1 MAELDRASLESRR
14 VKLLNRGGWANP
26 DVYLVRGEDGEL
38 VVVKDYGPRGALVRR
53 TLGRWITGR
62 ELRAYAALADSP
74 GVPRLHGGIDSLA
87 FALEYRPGVLLSR
100 SLAGRLPDE
109 FMSELGQA
117 IRAMHARGVVHLD
130 LRHRS
135 NLLAGEDGHPVLIDF
150 ASALCFRPGSLMA
163 RTLLPLLARIDLGA
177 LRKWEE
183 RLGPAGGP
191 GS

>member
-1 MAELDRASLESRR
+1 MAELDRESLESRR

-26 DVYLVRGEDGEL
+26 DVFLVRTVDDEL
-38 VVVKDYGPRGALVRR
+38 VVVKDFGPRSALVRR
-53 TLGRWITGR
+53 LLGRWITSR

-74 GVPRLHGGIDSLA
+74 GVPRLHGTIDSLA
-87 FALEYRPGVLLSR
+87 FVLEYRPGVLLSR
-100 SLAGRLPDE
+100 SLAGHLPEE
-109 FMSELGQA
+109 FMSELEQA

-177 LRKWEE
+177 RRKWEE

>member
-1 MAELDRASLESRR
+1 MVGLDRASLESRR

-26 DVYLVRGEDGEL
+26 DVFLVRTGDDEL
-38 VVVKDYGPRGALVRR
+38 VVVKDYAPRGPLVRR
-53 TLGRWITGR
+53 SLGRWITRR
-62 ELRAYAALADSP
+62 EQRAYRALAGSP
-74 GVPRLHGGIDSLA
+74 GVPRLHGAIDPLA
-87 FALEYRPGVLLSR
+87 FAVEYRPGVLLSR
-100 SLAGRLPDE
+100 SLAGRLPDD
-109 FMSELGQA
+109 FMSELAHA

-150 ASALCFRPGSLMA
+150 ASALCFRPGGWMA
-163 RTLLPLLARIDLGA
+163 RALLPLLARIDLGA

-183 RLGPAGGP
+183 RLGPAGEP